1 MDMFE
6 SSIVVRCLLFLCYC
20 LRQNGQNGSWPD
32 WKKSKR
38 VTFGSSVRFF
48 LDFNGY
54 AIRTT
59 RSIAGYLSNCKL
71 FHCWAILCHDFSIDA
86 GLDGWLALLCFW
98 SVFVLP
104 TCQLCSRCF
113 DEGIDIFVCVC
124 VYTIDHSDQQP
135 ILCQE
140 QYLCSTDWLYLSID
154 TLLTHTLQMTYNWN
168 NSSTIVRRT
177 QIKASQCFPALIV
190 DHWWQRR
197 RRNAVSFYVQDFPHC
212 AIVTIS

>member
-6 SSIVVRCLLFLCYC
+6 SSIVVRCLLYLCYC

-113 DEGIDIFVCVC
+113 DEGIDIFVCMC
-124 VYTIDHSDQQP
+124 VFIRLTTATSNQFSAKNNIYVR
-135 ILCQE
+135 L
-140 QYLCSTDWLYLSID
+140 TDCIYLSIHYSRIRCKWRIIEIIQARSFAELKSKHPNVFPLSLSIID
-154 TLLTHTLQMTYNWN
+154 DNDDDETLCHSMSKTSRT
-168 NSSTIVRRT
+168 VR
-177 QIKASQCFPALIV
+177 S
-190 DHWWQRR
+190 
-197 RRNAVSFYVQDFPHC
+197 
-212 AIVTIS
+212 